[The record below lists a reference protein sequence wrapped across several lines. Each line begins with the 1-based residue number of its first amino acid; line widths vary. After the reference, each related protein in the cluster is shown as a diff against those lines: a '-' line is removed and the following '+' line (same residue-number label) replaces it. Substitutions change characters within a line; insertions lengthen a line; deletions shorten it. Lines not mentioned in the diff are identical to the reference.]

1 MTPLHVAVT
10 VASDESHSNIR
21 DLIGYG
27 ADIHCPSGVN
37 NQSPFQMVY
46 NWFDDSHECDAIK
59 ESATAYLG
67 QVVVNN
73 GMGLVEDKRLTSTM
87 IKDVNEFLNDHFVT
101 FKIFYSLRFWKDVRK
116 AEKGLLHTTPRN
128 MPSQRMTPVF
138 QQFRAQHEEIMLAG
152 ISNEHLTVQ
161 RLGLVIALFDHI
173 PPRFTSFVSL
183 DDFKVYI
190 ESLSFTPRVWT
201 QSKFAK
207 LIGIDFGHL
216 MLFIQFLRVVEILA
230 RTEFGSGL
238 RDLSKSHP
246 EHHILLR
253 PETSSL
259 GPMITIFQVYGIQHL
274 HLPYDPSLDS
284 TNHSE
289 GMIPPLLQAAFLGP
303 RSYRVTKE
311 LIMAGTSLRAVTKWV
326 EEMDPSIFSWSM
338 GLNAPLS
345 FTGAFGTFKAA
356 GCSTEEVKILELAL
370 ETARSR
376 LVELDGT

>member
-37 NQSPFQMVY
+37 NQSPFQMMY
-46 NWFDDSHECDAIK
+46 NCFDDSHKCDAIK

-73 GMGLVEDKRLTSTM
+73 GMGLVEDKRLTTTM
-87 IKDVNEFLNDHFVT
+87 IEDVNEFLNDYFMT
-101 FKIFYSLRFWKDVRK
+101 FKIFYSLRFWKD
-116 AEKGLLHTTPRN
+116 
-128 MPSQRMTPVF
+128 RMTPVF

-161 RLGLVIALFDHI
+161 RLDLVIALFDHI
-173 PPRFTSFVSL
+173 PPGFTSFVSL
-183 DDFKVYI
+183 DYFKVYI
-190 ESLSFTPRVWT
+190 ESLSFAPRVWT

-207 LIGIDFGHL
+207 FIGIDFGHL

-253 PETSSL
+253 LETSSL

-274 HLPYDPSLDS
+274 HLPHNPSLDS
-284 TNHSE
+284 TNYSE

-311 LIMAGTSLRAVTKWV
+311 LISAGTSLRAVAKWI
-326 EEMDPSIFSWSM
+326 EEMDASIFSWSM

-345 FTGAFGTFKAA
+345 FTRAFETFRAA
-356 GCSTEEVKILELAL
+356 GCDVLQ
-370 ETARSR
+370 RR
-376 LVELDGT
+376 

>member
-1 MTPLHVAVT
+1 MANINDRSLGPMFLGMTPLHVAVT

-27 ADIHCPSGVN
+27 ADIHCLSGVN
-37 NQSPFQMVY
+37 NQSPFQMMD
-46 NWFDDSHECDAIK
+46 NWFDDSYECDAIK

-73 GMGLVEDKRLTSTM
+73 GMGLVEDKRLTTTM
-87 IKDVNEFLNDHFVT
+87 IEDVNEYLNDHFMT
-101 FKIFYSLRFWKDVRK
+101 FKKFYSLRFWKDVRQ
-116 AEKGLLHTTPRN
+116 AEKGPHTTSRN

-138 QQFRAQHEEIMLAG
+138 QQFRAQHEEIMFAG

-161 RLGLVIALFDHI
+161 RLGLAIVLFDHI

-183 DDFKVYI
+183 DYFKVYI
-190 ESLSFTPRVWT
+190 ESLSFAPRVWS

-230 RTEFGSGL
+230 RKELGSGL
-238 RDLSKSHP
+238 RDLSESHS

-259 GPMITIFQVYGIQHL
+259 GPMITIFQVYGIQNL
-274 HLPYDPSLDS
+274 HLPYNPSLDS
-284 TNHSE
+284 TNHSK
-289 GMIPPLLQAAFLGP
+289 GLIPPLLQAAFLGP
-303 RSYRVTKE
+303 RSYRV
-311 LIMAGTSLRAVTKWV
+311 AHQGGY
-326 EEMDPSIFSWSM
+326 FSK
-338 GLNAPLS
+338 G
-345 FTGAFGTFKAA
+345 GG
-356 GCSTEEVKILELAL
+356 
-370 ETARSR
+370 
-376 LVELDGT
+376 